1 MGDQPIT
8 RADLKGTAAFTTTLT
23 ALNVQIAALAKS
35 NNNADNNTNNRNDN
49 NNDNRN
55 DDDNNN
61 NLNDDNNNRNKR
73 GGGPITVIR
82 MLLASKE
89 EGQRKNLFKT
99 RCSVNNKVCDLIV
112 DNGSTE
118 NLVSKRLVDY
128 FKLPTEPHENP
139 YSLGWVN
146 KGSQVRVT
154 MSCKV
159 PISIGK
165 HYREEILCDV
175 LDMDVCHIL
184 LGRPWQFDNDI
195 TYRGRDNVMLFTRGT
210 HKIAMAPVLQFD
222 KKPKETEVVVEQDA
236 SVEVDES
243 KDEKKE
249 INEQDDLEKGDADEG
264 EDEDQKKKERHVT
277 NLSSSATQY
286 DATSSITQTEEHMNI
301 IGGKHGGEETSTK
314 MRKFVLCKFGDPQL
328 NVSLPVVAPSMTD
341 VFVRNPATISP
352 LPEPPDIKIQTATS
366 IITKPP
372 HHNRHIELKE
382 LHENWVQFRFYH
394 KPYGNSSYFFHLLHY
409 NCYCVQP
416 LLKNAT
422 SCGFHVLKTRKD
434 MRYSLGYIGR
444 KLFEKGKYY
453 LIRWKIYKGL
463 ETPSIVRCKFGFE
476 CARVMVV
483 TIIHEDYEYCLYLL
497 TELFEYAMFH
507 SEFYQFQNQFHQQGW
522 RITFLS
528 YENWKCWN
536 TFYNLKDKVGS
547 HGMVNDTIHVV
558 WVQDLLAR
566 MLRIEIIIKDI
577 KTVEVGMTD
586 RIKQKKLLPSPW
598 IQTYLQSIYV
608 LQFVPNINVTF
619 QSDTLEFSH
628 VQIVEPLEVDTWNS
642 QTFLIQY
649 KDYYLVSE
657 FDVRGSSSNMITEV
671 GQTFFHDKFPVPC
684 VIFEQWDPGGHLNV
698 LTRDRSSQ
706 FTQWDPGGWSLR
718 SQHAREALYRNE
730 NLIIKANQA
739 DEALYQDENSGS
751 SSFEVEESDVGGL
764 V

>member
-1 MGDQPIT
+1 VTEEESDERVSFVLQ
-8 RADLKGTAAFTTTLT
+8 
-23 ALNVQIAALAKS
+23 Q
-35 NNNADNNTNNRNDN
+35 
-49 NNDNRN
+49 
-55 DDDNNN
+55 
-61 NLNDDNNNRNKR
+61 
-73 GGGPITVIR
+73 

-165 HYREEILCDV
+165 HYREEVLCDV

-222 KKPKETEVVVEQDA
+222 KKSKETEVVTEQDA

-264 EDEDQKKKERHVT
+264 EDEDQKEKERHVT

-286 DATSSITQTEEHMNI
+286 DATSRITQTEEHMNI

-352 LPEPPDIKIQTATS
+352 LPEPPDSKIQTATS

-422 SCGFHVLKTRKD
+422 SCGFHDLKTRKD
-434 MRYSLGYIGR
+434 VRYSSGYIGR
-444 KLFEKGKYY
+444 KLFEKRK
-453 LIRWKIYKGL
+453 
-463 ETPSIVRCKFGFE
+463 
-476 CARVMVV
+476 
-483 TIIHEDYEYCLYLL
+483 
-497 TELFEYAMFH
+497 
-507 SEFYQFQNQFHQQGW
+507 
-522 RITFLS
+522 
-528 YENWKCWN
+528 
-536 TFYNLKDKVGS
+536 
-547 HGMVNDTIHVV
+547 
-558 WVQDLLAR
+558 
-566 MLRIEIIIKDI
+566 
-577 KTVEVGMTD
+577 
-586 RIKQKKLLPSPW
+586 
-598 IQTYLQSIYV
+598 
-608 LQFVPNINVTF
+608 
-619 QSDTLEFSH
+619 
-628 VQIVEPLEVDTWNS
+628 
-642 QTFLIQY
+642 
-649 KDYYLVSE
+649 
-657 FDVRGSSSNMITEV
+657 
-671 GQTFFHDKFPVPC
+671 
-684 VIFEQWDPGGHLNV
+684 
-698 LTRDRSSQ
+698 
-706 FTQWDPGGWSLR
+706 
-718 SQHAREALYRNE
+718 
-730 NLIIKANQA
+730 
-739 DEALYQDENSGS
+739 
-751 SSFEVEESDVGGL
+751 
-764 V
+764 